1 MNPHSAQLL
10 VTRLDIERLVTP
22 VSAHDMAMRCQ
33 TLVGSAQQQA
43 TGLAAGSWP
52 RAKQLKVFV

>member
-1 MNPHSAQLL
+1 MLPTEGALGELL
-10 VTRLDIERLVTP
+10 GRVALRTRYEKKEP
-22 VSAHDMAMRCQ
+22 CQ